1 MRARAY
7 YNEVDPFAAGVLKR
21 RIADGSLPPG
31 EVDERDVR
39 TVQAADLAGYAQV
52 HLFAGIGGF
61 GLAARLAGWPDERPL
76 WTGGYPCQP
85 FSVAGLRRG
94 TSDDRYLWPDCA
106 RLLGS
111 VAARPAW
118 CLFENVDGHR
128 DLGLDRTLFDLE
140 ALGYAGRPFWIPAC
154 AVEAPHERMRVWI
167 VGRADRLAD
176 AAGDGRRED
185 DLDVGGAAGSGP
197 RARQPAGSGADV
209 ALAYAGERQLPQP
222 ERRTESRDGPRSA
235 RAPLGALDHA
245 QRAGLALGEGERGDA
260 EPQRA
265 AALRAGLEPWR
276 DAAWLDCADGKLRR
290 TQPGLGLL
298 AHGIPDR
305 VARLRALGNAIVPQ
319 VAARILQAI
328 LRGDP

>member
-39 TVQAADLAGYAQV
+39 TVQAADLAGYSQV
-52 HLFAGIGGF
+52 HLFAGVGGF
-61 GLAARLAGWPDERPL
+61 GLAARLAGWPDDRPL

-85 FSVAGLRRG
+85 FSVAGLRLG
-94 TSDDRYLWPDCA
+94 TSDGRYLWPECA
-106 RLLGS
+106 RLLGA

-140 ALGYAGRPFWIPAC
+140 ALGYAGRPYWIPAC

-167 VGRADRLAD
+167 VATDLLAD
-176 AAGDGRRED
+176 AACERRRED
-185 DLDVGGAAGSGP
+185 DLDVGGAKGGGP
-197 RARQPAGSGADV
+197 HGRQPARGGPDRTMAD
-209 ALAYAGERQLPQP
+209 AGYGQFSQP
-222 ERRTESRDGPRSA
+222 RRRSPGRDGPRPA
-235 RAPLGALDHA
+235 GPALNHLGDPE
-245 QRAGLALGEGERGDA
+245 RAGLALRQRQPGDA
-260 EPQRA
+260 EPERA

-276 DAAWLDCADGKLRR
+276 DAVWLDCADGWLRR

-319 VAARILQAI
+319 AAARILEAV